1 MANVVLLTG
10 ATGFVGS
17 RVRPLL
23 VAAGYRVRCASRHP
37 ERASRSAPNN
47 ALRDPQRGTSWVKLD
62 VSKPETLGAAL
73 DGARAAIYLVHGMAE
88 GAGYEERERAA
99 AVNFREE
106 ARRRGRERFVYLGG
120 VAPSGAASHHL
131 ESRLRTGA
139 LLREGGVPV
148 FELRAGMIVGY
159 GSTSFKIVRDLA
171 FRLPVMVLPRW
182 LASESEPVA
191 IDDVAFAV
199 ERALAL
205 PLDHAGIYDLPGP
218 ERLSAKEILVRVA
231 ALRGSHPLMVSVPF
245 LTPRLSSYWL
255 KLVSGADF
263 RVARELV
270 AGLESDLVATGRPF
284 WELVPEHRLAPFD
297 VAARR
302 AVEEERAERSG
313 SALAPSSR
321 PKPAE

>member
-1 MANVVLLTG
+1 VANVVLLTG

-17 RVRPLL
+17 RVLPRL
-23 VAAGYRVRCASRHP
+23 VAAGFHVRCASRHP
-37 ERASRSAPNN
+37 ERASGSAPNN
-47 ALRDPQRGTSWVKLD
+47 ALRDPRRGTSWIRLD
-62 VSKPETLGAAL
+62 VSKPETVRAAL
-73 DGARAAIYLVHGMAE
+73 DGVRAAIYLVHGMAE

-99 AVNFREE
+99 AVSFRDE
-106 ARRRGRERFVYLGG
+106 ARARGVERIVYLGG
-120 VAPSGAASHHL
+120 VAPRGPASHHL

-139 LLREGGVPV
+139 LLREGAVPV
-148 FELRAGMIVGY
+148 FELRAGMIVGH
-159 GSTSFKIVRDLA
+159 GSTSFRIVRDLA

-182 LASESEPVA
+182 LASESEPIA
-191 IDDVAFAV
+191 IDDVAFAI

-205 PLDHAGIYDLPGP
+205 PLEHAGIYDLPGP
-218 ERLSAKEILVRVA
+218 ERLSAKRILVRVA

-270 AGLESDLVATGRPF
+270 AGLESDLVATGRSF
-284 WELVPEHRLAPFD
+284 WELVPEHRLMSFD
-297 VAARR
+297 TAARR
-302 AVEEERAERSG
+302 AVEEEGARGSVSG
-313 SALAPSSR
+313 LAPRSR